1 MTVRVEPPRVPANA
15 RRAQGTDITSSSTKI
30 DHRQQPIWL
39 TVAVNLKIAKS
50 LGLTVPQSILLRADE
65 VRDFAAQHNWTADGR
80 NGSCVTSNAGPH
92 GGA

>member
-1 MTVRVEPPRVPANA
+1 VEPPRVPANA

-50 LGLTVPQSILLRADE
+50 LGLTVWG
-65 VRDFAAQHNWTADGR
+65 AARIIETPG
-80 NGSCVTSNAGPH
+80 
-92 GGA
+92 